1 MTTFKDFLK
10 EGQPFGDTV
19 DLPFVNDAVTDPHLP
34 DPKSWDELE
43 SYIKGRPKSWEELE
57 SYIKGRNP
65 DALDNTLKAASHV
78 WWELY
83 EPYRKEGLGHA

>member
-34 DPKSWDELE
+34 DPKSW
-43 SYIKGRPKSWEELE
+43 EELE
-57 SYIKGRNP
+57 SYIKGLLTTRSRPPATSGGNS
-65 DALDNTLKAASHV
+65 TSRTGK
-78 WWELY
+78 
-83 EPYRKEGLGHA
+83 KG

>member
-34 DPKSWDELE
+34 D
-43 SYIKGRPKSWEELE
+43 PKSWEELE